1 MFKTSVVS
9 YPDRGPWGRS
19 SYRGNCTGHIIR
31 DCAQTYMRDGGLLV
45 DPSVGGGTSADVAR
59 DLGLRFF
66 GTDLSQGFNLLTDD
80 LARAAGEQASLVFWH
95 PPYGPMIAY
104 SGNMYGTEASP
115 WDLSRMSLKDFS
127 EAMVVCAMNIHDA
140 VEAGGH
146 YGILMGNYRKDGKYY
161 NLSGMVERIAPGVLV
176 DEIIKVQ
183 HNCVSDRRQYA
194 HSFVRIAH
202 EKLLIFRKQGHGAI
216 HFLARV
222 LKQIE
227 GMAAMTWNA
236 VVRRVVQGGGT
247 MSLTDIYE
255 AVEPYAKTRENAH
268 WQAKVRQVLQNERY
282 FIRVEKGVYKL
293 SA

>member
-1 MFKTSVVS
+1 
-9 YPDRGPWGRS
+9 
-19 SYRGNCTGHIIR
+19 
-31 DCAQTYMRDGGLLV
+31 MRDGGLLV

-59 DLGLRFF
+59 DLGVRFF

-80 LARAAGEQASLVFWH
+80 LAAAAGEQAALVFWH

-104 SGNMYGTEASP
+104 SGNMYGTEANP

-140 VEAGGH
+140 VEPGGH
-146 YGILMGNYRKDGKYY
+146 YAILMGNYRKDGRYY

-183 HNCVSDRRQYA
+183 HNCVSDRRTYA
-194 HSFVRIAH
+194 GSIVRIAH
-202 EKLLIFRKQGHGAI
+202 EKLLVFRKQSMGAVY
-216 HFLARV
+216 FLARV

-236 VVRRVVQGGGT
+236 AVRRIVQRGGT
-247 MSLTDIYE
+247 MALPDIYA
-255 AVEPYAKTRENAH
+255 AVKPYAETRDNPH

-282 FIRVEKGVYKL
+282 FERVQKGVYKL
-293 SA
+293 AT

>member
-1 MFKTSVVS
+1 MFRNSVVS
-9 YPDRGPWGRS
+9 YPDRGPWGRG
-19 SYRGNCTGHIIR
+19 SYRGNCTGHIVR
-31 DCAQTYMRDGGLLV
+31 DCVQTYMRDGGLLV

-59 DLGLRFF
+59 DLGVRFF

-80 LARAAGEQASLVFWH
+80 LAAAAGEQAALVFWH

-104 SGNMYGTEASP
+104 SGNMYGTEANP

-140 VEAGGH
+140 VEPGGH
-146 YGILMGNYRKDGKYY
+146 YAILMGNYRKDGRYY

-183 HNCVSDRRQYA
+183 HNCVSDRRTYA
-194 HSFVRIAH
+194 GSIVRIAH
-202 EKLLIFRKQGHGAI
+202 EKLLVFRKQSMGAVY
-216 HFLARV
+216 FLARV

-236 VVRRVVQGGGT
+236 AVRRIVQRGGT
-247 MSLTDIYE
+247 MALPDIYA
-255 AVEPYAKTRENAH
+255 AVKPYAETRDNPH

-282 FIRVEKGVYKL
+282 FERVQKGVYKL
-293 SA
+293 AT